1 MYIKQKDINGTEP
14 SLKELAMTET
24 ESIRQ
29 FYEKHFERVYRMC
42 TYYLRGSDDT
52 ESAVHDV
59 FMRYM
64 TAAKKPLGE
73 QHEIGW
79 LMVTSRNICLN
90 MIKRHD
96 HIAPDSEK
104 LLSNITEPHNEH
116 YEKVRNAVHSLPNK
130 YKDIV
135 YLHYYEGMTTQQIA
149 ESTGI
154 LHSTVRSR
162 LKKAKELLNNNL
174 GDDFD
179 E

>member
-1 MYIKQKDINGTEP
+1 
-14 SLKELAMTET
+14 MTET

-42 TYYLRGSDDT
+42 AYYLRGSDDT

-59 FMRYM
+59 FIRYM
-64 TAAKKPLGE
+64 TAAKKPSGE

-90 MIKRHD
+90 MIKRRD
-96 HIAPDSEK
+96 RIAPDSED
-104 LLSNITEPHNEH
+104 LLSDISEPQNEH
-116 YEKVRNAVHSLPNK
+116 YEKVRNAVRSLPDR

-135 YLHYYEGMTTQQIA
+135 YLHYYEGMTTKQIA
-149 ESTGI
+149 DSTGI

-162 LKKAKELLNNNL
+162 LKRAKELLKKDL
-174 GDDFD
+174 GDDLD